1 LGIRAREELDAIDL
15 KILSGLQQ
23 DGRMANNDLARRV
36 GLSPTHCLRR
46 VRALK
51 DAGYIKGYR
60 ALLDERLIGLEITS
74 FVTVELASQTET
86 SLAAFELAVRDLPN
100 VCECSLVSGGA
111 DYVLKCVARNVSD
124 LETLLRHFA
133 SLPNVRNVRSLL
145 SLRNTKNAPLPL
157 GEAPDHGAVAAT
169 L

>member
-51 DAGYIKGYR
+51 DAGFIKGYR

-74 FVTVELASQTET
+74 FVTVELASQAEA

-111 DYVLKCVARNVSD
+111 DYVLKCVARSVSD

-145 SLRNTKNAPLPL
+145 ALRNTKNAPLPL
-157 GEAPDHGAVAAT
+157 GEAPDHTAVVST